1 MLDCDFSNI
10 SVELCKFLSVAFSP
24 FGALYEA
31 VALVLA
37 NDVEFAAKCD
47 SDESCCVF
55 LFHGVVLFLGVFLK
69 DGPPL
74 RDSKILIETLWR
86 VLGVLLSLLPVGPGP
101 KFFEIVDDDRDEEG
115 DNKKLYSDLKYH
127 SNGFHW

>member
-1 MLDCDFSNI
+1 MLDCDFSNV
-10 SVELCKFLSVAFSP
+10 SVELCKFLSVECSP

-31 VALVLA
+31 IALVLA
-37 NDVEFAAKCD
+37 NDVDFAAERD
-47 SDESCCVF
+47 SDKSCCIF

-74 RDSKILIETLWR
+74 RESGDYFCGSWGSSSPSSPWAQAPK
-86 VLGVLLSLLPVGPGP
+86 LS
-101 KFFEIVDDDRDEEG
+101 EIVDDDRDEEG
-115 DNKKLYSDLKYH
+115 DNKELYSDLKYH

>member
-10 SVELCKFLSVAFSP
+10 SVESCEFLSVACSP
-24 FGALYEA
+24 FSALYKA

-37 NDVEFAAKCD
+37 NDVDLAAERD

-74 RDSKILIETLWR
+74 RDSKILFEILWR
-86 VLGVLLSLLPVGPGP
+86 VLGVLLSFLPVGPGP
-101 KFFEIVDDDRDEEG
+101 KLSEIVDDDRDEEG

>member
-10 SVELCKFLSVAFSP
+10 SVELCEFLSVECSP

-37 NDVEFAAKCD
+37 NDVDFAAECD

-55 LFHGVVLFLGVFLK
+55 LFHGVVLFLDVFLK

-74 RDSKILIETLWR
+74 RFFLR
-86 VLGVLLSLLPVGPGP
+86 VLLPLLPLGPGP
-101 KFFEIVDDDRDEEG
+101 KLSEIVDDDRDEEG

>member
-1 MLDCDFSNI
+1 MLNCDFSNI
-10 SVELCKFLSVAFSP
+10 SVEFHKFLSVAFSP

-37 NDVEFAAKCD
+37 NDVDFAAECD

-55 LFHGVVLFLGVFLK
+55 PFHGVVLFLGVFLK

-74 RDSKILIETLWR
+74 REFGNYFCGSW
-86 VLGVLLSLLPVGPGP
+86 GSSSPSSPWAQALSSLRSWMMIGM
-101 KFFEIVDDDRDEEG
+101 
-115 DNKKLYSDLKYH
+115 KKVIIRS
-127 SNGFHW
+127 SIAI